1 MVFLLYYTGSN
12 RAAQKKFEQEYSIK
26 LAAAQQYKIKIPDI
40 PQTEKID
47 LPENVVRRLHKS
59 LRSRNPNEAFKAV
72 ELLWRNQDPVVIP
85 AIKKVLSLKMTYCWD
100 NCEALGEMK
109 ERVFDLVSRDMS
121 QLNFE
126 FLCISAADHNRSFRL
141 RAVNAISGYYTDEA
155 LAVMNRALNDRD
167 SEIRTAAIDG
177 IMKINEGI
185 KQKRQEKIDALNS
198 EYRNR
203 RRFGPKI
210 SPEDIMKAMN

>member
-1 MVFLLYYTGSN
+1 
-12 RAAQKKFEQEYSIK
+12 
-26 LAAAQQYKIKIPDI
+26 
-40 PQTEKID
+40 
-47 LPENVVRRLHKS
+47 
-59 LRSRNPNEAFKAV
+59 
-72 ELLWRNQDPVVIP
+72 
-85 AIKKVLSLKMTYCWD
+85 
-100 NCEALGEMK
+100 
-109 ERVFDLVSRDMS
+109 
-121 QLNFE
+121 
-126 FLCISAADHNRSFRL
+126 
-141 RAVNAISGYYTDEA
+141 
-155 LAVMNRALNDRD
+155 MNRALNDRD